1 MKKAKLKTI
10 SIDKSKI
17 VLLDLLMLL
26 EIEKQIEPVAADDK

>member
-10 SIDKSKI
+10 SIDKSKKL
-17 VLLDLLMLL
+17 LLDLCILL

>member
-17 VLLDLLMLL
+17 LLLDLFMLL
-26 EIEKQIEPVAADDK
+26 EIEKQIELVAADDK

>member
-17 VLLDLLMLL
+17 VLLDLFMLL
-26 EIEKQIEPVAADDK
+26 EIEKQIELVVADDK

>member
-17 VLLDLLMLL
+17 LLLDLFMLL
-26 EIEKQIEPVAADDK
+26 EIEKQIEPVVADDK

>member
-17 VLLDLLMLL
+17 VLLDLFMLL
-26 EIEKQIEPVAADDK
+26 EIEKQIEAVAADDK

>member
-17 VLLDLLMLL
+17 LLLDLFILL